1 VAGRLEHKHAL
12 VTGGARGIGASIAEA
27 FVAEGA
33 SVTVVD
39 QLTEQGESLARSL
52 GAGTTFV
59 TGDVTQTQTWDRLV
73 ASMVPRLDILVNN
86 AGGMRHPER
95 LHEIELDAWRDEL
108 DRNLTS
114 TFLGMR
120 AVIPVMIA
128 GGGGSIVNIS
138 SISGSLGQDDA
149 PAYQAAKAGVRLL
162 TKNAAVTY
170 GQHNIRVNVICPG
183 AIDTEAVR
191 AEDPARI
198 APFLARTPLARQGTP
213 AEVAQAAVFLASDD
227 SRFVTGA
234 DLFVDGGYSSR

>member
-1 VAGRLEHKHAL
+1 MPGRLEHRLAV

-33 SVTVVD
+33 SVVVVD

-52 GAGTTFV
+52 GAGARFV
-59 TGDVTQTQTWDRLV
+59 AGDVTQAATWERLIEG
-73 ASMVPRLDILVNN
+73 LDAELDVLVNN

-120 AVIPVMIA
+120 AAIPAMIA
-128 GGGGSIVNIS
+128 RGGGSIVNMA
-138 SISGSLGQDDA
+138 SISGSIGQDDA

-170 GQHNIRVNVICPG
+170 GPHNIRVNAICPG

-191 AEDPARI
+191 QEDPDRI
-198 APFLARTPLARQGTP
+198 APFLARTPMGRQGTP
-213 AEVAQAAVFLASDD
+213 DEVARAAVFLASDD
-227 SRFVTGA
+227 SRFVTGV
-234 DLFVDGGYSSR
+234 DLFVDGGYTSR

>member
-1 VAGRLEHKHAL
+1 MAGRLEHRVAV

-33 SVTVVD
+33 SVVVVD
-39 QLTEQGESLARSL
+39 QLTEQGELLARSL
-52 GAGTTFV
+52 GDCARFV
-59 TGDVTQTQTWDRLV
+59 AGDVTQPATWEQLIAAV
-73 ASMVPRLDILVNN
+73 GARLDVLVNN

-120 AVIPVMIA
+120 AAIPAMIA
-128 GGGGSIVNIS
+128 RGGGSIVNMA
-138 SISGSLGQDDA
+138 SISGSIGQDDA

-170 GQHNIRVNVICPG
+170 GPHHIRVNAICPG

-191 AEDPARI
+191 AEDPGRL
-198 APFLARTPLARQGTP
+198 APFLARTPMGRQGTP
-213 AEVAQAAVFLASDD
+213 DEVARAAVFLASDD
-227 SRFVTGA
+227 SRFVTGV
-234 DLFVDGGYSSR
+234 DLFVDGGYTSR